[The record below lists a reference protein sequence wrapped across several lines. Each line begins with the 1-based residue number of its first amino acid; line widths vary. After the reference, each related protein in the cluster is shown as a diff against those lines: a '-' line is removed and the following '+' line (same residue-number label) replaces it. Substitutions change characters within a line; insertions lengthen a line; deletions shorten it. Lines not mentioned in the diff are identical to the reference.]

1 MANQTESI
9 VDHGETV
16 NAVENQRSSLNQET
30 FEGLIER
37 ALQFSTAEKE
47 LFGSLAEV
55 LAAQSIGFAIA
66 GIREADD
73 TLVLK
78 ALYAPNGTNL
88 SSHVSP
94 PSLESNAPVKL
105 LDGLSEDLYAGRI
118 LYMSS
123 IEELVVNCNGVLHE
137 AFRGTPVMIT
147 SLQRTNCVNEIMI
160 LCGPG
165 LCDKWLT
172 KGEELAERLS
182 TALDILRVKSESSKE
197 NKQSTEAADFPK
209 VGLLVA
215 DAEGTITDA
224 NHRTLELLN
233 CAEDEI
239 LGRRIEDV
247 LPQEQDLI
255 HANKTTL
262 RGSTAVIKIV
272 HQDQNDAVRYLHVE
286 HHPVTIEGNQ
296 DTLIRLSDLS
306 DRWPQDGTL
315 QSQGDPIVLRSHKVG
330 WSESI
335 PDLGKFRKA
344 LVELIHIVNL
354 EKDIHPLLQTTGEYV
369 LTFLELPSCVFSIL
383 NPDKNSFTVLH
394 AIARAGSDESLSLP
408 DQGSHFKLDDLPFT
422 TQDIFANQ
430 LIRLPET
437 EAHFWGGRKPSDQHP
452 SSPALILPMIAFGED
467 IGLVVFDLPN
477 PDHELS
483 NDERAFLIS
492 CVEQISRAYSGIRE
506 ANELVEK
513 SRWDQSFHE
522 MVEDILSSLELDQVV
537 QRTLKGVTDLFTCHV
552 ACLSCFDLRRK
563 KIHVLGVMGG
573 EEKLEQGR
581 ILPLDAWEGSPNL
594 LKGEINHYTS
604 IDALKSD
611 SSIERYYFD
620 QGIQSWL
627 SLPIQSESKDM
638 WILSLGSRQSKAFT
652 TDHLASL
659 GKLQQHLT
667 VALPKTKEFKDIRH
681 RAEVLSALYEF
692 SSDLWSERELMP
704 LLKTS
709 LRWATEIL
717 NITMG
722 AVFLVEDGTE
732 EITLVAEQGLPVPPS
747 VLRLAKGQGLA
758 GRIWD
763 KRKPIILQKIRDLGD
778 PRWLEACYATGSAIG
793 VPLFW
798 DGKVRGVITLFNP
811 GKDMHFGHDEARL
824 LGTLAAQMALG
835 IENFQSHER
844 INRRVNQL
852 KVVND
857 LARRISAI
865 LIEDLLFSDIVRR
878 VAHGLN
884 LELVVLFLVKGTEL
898 VEAASYY
905 LPADMHGNWEPI
917 RLRIGKDG
925 ISGLVASEGEP
936 VVTSNVA
943 KDPNYLSILPIKTQ
957 IQSAVGIPLKLKGKV
972 TGVLFTGSHKLA
984 AFDKADVEGLQTLGA
999 HLSTCIENARLYE
1012 ETKEVQYR
1020 LAESEKLRALG
1031 LMTGGVA
1038 KDFNNMLSI
1047 IYAQT
1052 KLAIDR
1058 IEDATIRNHLDQ
1070 VITSVESGRKTVRRL
1085 SDFAHTRK
1093 DTSDFIGI
1101 DMNLILREAIELS
1114 QSRWQDQARRD
1125 GIQIEVISDLYAD
1138 GYILG
1143 APDELREVFVNVIM
1157 NSVEAMP
1164 NGGTIA
1170 IQTFSKGEGLTITV
1184 TDTGVG
1190 MTSESKDKVFK
1201 PFYTTKPGR
1210 AGLGLSMGYGVV
1222 QRHGGNMEVLSKAGE
1237 GTTIK
1242 IWLPISYDVQLE
1254 NDHPDIV
1261 KYPALVEPVTILVV
1275 EDEDSIREGLVDT
1288 FSNAGHRVLAARN
1301 GLEGFERYLEAGKLD
1316 VVFTDLG
1323 MPKLS
1328 GWELIEQLRA
1338 FDQNLPI
1345 VILSAW
1351 ADEVDPMKVEQY
1363 QVARVLG
1370 KPFEMARLHLILE
1383 EVLNFGTKQDLTK
1396 M

>member
-1 MANQTESI
+1 MANQSESI

-37 ALQFSTAEKE
+37 ALQRSTTEKE

-55 LAAQSIGFAIA
+55 LAAQNIGFAIA
-66 GIREADD
+66 EKQEADQ
-73 TLVLK
+73 TLVLR

-88 SSHVSP
+88 SSYIFSP
-94 PSLESNAPVKL
+94 SSDSEATVKL
-105 LDGLSEDLYAGRI
+105 LDGLSEDLNAGRI

-137 AFRGTPVMIT
+137 AFRGHPVMIT
-147 SLQRTNCVNEIMI
+147 SLRGANCVFEIMV
-160 LCGPG
+160 LSGPG

-172 KGEELAERLS
+172 KGEELAERMS
-182 TALDILRVKSESSKE
+182 TALDILQVKSESSKE
-197 NKQSTEAADFPK
+197 YKQSTEAADLPK

-215 DAEGTITDA
+215 NAEGTITDA

-255 HANKTTL
+255 HSNKTTL
-262 RGSTAVIKIV
+262 RGSNAVIKIV
-272 HQDQNDAVRYLHVE
+272 HQDQDDSLRYLRVE
-286 HHPVTIEGNQ
+286 HHPVTIEGKQ
-296 DTLIRLSDLS
+296 DMLIRLSDLS
-306 DRWPQDGTL
+306 DHWPQDGTL
-315 QSQGDPIVLRSHKVG
+315 QSLSDPIVLRSHKVG
-330 WSESI
+330 WSLSEL
-335 PDLGKFRKA
+335 DLDKFGKA
-344 LVELIHIVNL
+344 LVELIHIANL
-354 EKDIHPLLQTTGEYV
+354 EKDVTPLLQTTGESI
-369 LTFLELPSCVFSIL
+369 LSFLGLPSCVFSIL

-394 AIARAGSDESLSLP
+394 AITRAGSDRSLSLP

-422 TQDIFANQ
+422 NQDVFANQ

-437 EAHFWGGRKPSDQHP
+437 EALFSGDQKPSDQYP
-452 SSPALILPMIAFGED
+452 SSSALILPMKAFGED
-467 IGLVVFDLPN
+467 IGLVVFDLPC
-477 PDHELS
+477 PDHVLS
-483 NDERAFLIS
+483 NEERAFLIS
-492 CVEQISRAYSGIRE
+492 CVEQISRAYSGIRDVD
-506 ANELVEK
+506 ELVKK
-513 SRWDQSFHE
+513 SQWDQSFHE
-522 MVEDILSSLELDQVV
+522 MIEVILSSFELDQVV
-537 QRTLKGVTDLFTCHV
+537 QRTLKGVTGLFTCHV
-552 ACLSCFDLRRK
+552 ACLSSFDLRRK
-563 KIHVLGVMGG
+563 KVHVMGVVGG
-573 EEKLEQGR
+573 EGKLEEGR
-581 ILPLDAWEGSPNL
+581 ILSPDAWEGISNL
-594 LKGEINHYTS
+594 LKGETNHYTS
-604 IDALKSD
+604 IDALQSD

-620 QGIQSWL
+620 QGVQSWL
-627 SLPIQSESKDM
+627 SLPIQGESENL
-638 WILSLGSRQSKAFT
+638 WILSLGCRQSKAFT
-652 TDHLASL
+652 THHLASL
-659 GKLQQHLT
+659 EKLQQNLSL
-667 VALPKTKEFKDIRH
+667 ALPKAKEFTDIRH
-681 RAEVLSALYEF
+681 RAEVLSALVEF
-692 SSDLWSERELMP
+692 SSDLWSERELLP

-717 NITMG
+717 DVTMG
-722 AVFLVEDGTE
+722 AVFLVEEATE

-798 DGKVRGVITLFNP
+798 EGKVRGVITLFNP
-811 GKDMHFGHDEARL
+811 GKDKHFGHDEARL
-824 LGTLAAQMALG
+824 LGSLAAQMTLG

-936 VVTSNVA
+936 VVTSNVV

-1038 KDFNNMLSI
+1038 QDFNNMLSI

-1052 KLAIDR
+1052 KLALDR
-1058 IEDATIRNHLDQ
+1058 IDDSSIRNHLDQ
-1070 VITSVESGRKTVRRL
+1070 VISSVESGRKTVRRL

-1101 DMNLILREAIELS
+1101 DMNLVVNEAIDLS
-1114 QSRWQDQARRD
+1114 RSLWEDQARQD
-1125 GIQIEVISDLYAD
+1125 GIKIEVISDLYAD

-1164 NGGTIA
+1164 NGGTIT
-1170 IQTFSKGEGLTITV
+1170 IQSFSKGEGLTITIS
-1184 TDTGVG
+1184 DTGVG
-1190 MTSESKDKVFK
+1190 MTLESKEKAFR

-1242 IWLPISYDVQLE
+1242 VWLPISYDVQLE

-1288 FSNAGHRVLAARN
+1288 FANAGHRVLAARN

-1363 QVARVLG
+1363 RVARVLG
-1370 KPFEMARLHLILE
+1370 KPFEMARLHLVLE
-1383 EVLNFGTKQDLTK
+1383 EVLHFGSKQDLK
-1396 M
+1396 KI